1 MPFRRSIL
9 VGLILAAAGYAQGGT
24 LNGSSQTVGP
34 DDPKDS
40 WYLSNGATLEVIE
53 GGTTKLINATDSTV
67 LLTGANVSATGALAS
82 LDLRRSNATIT
93 GSTVDSLNATAVSVN
108 NAGCSGGDCGVTTIT
123 DSTLT
128 GNIGLEA
135 WAGADVTLSNTQ
147 VEARSAGGSETFSGI
162 ALVVTGGT
170 VRVTDGTTLLGERYG
185 VRLVYDD
192 ATKAANNVLLD
203 ASHIESTTESA
214 IVVGISGTSGPDPE
228 SESTVQVTNGST
240 ISAGN
245 GLLLD
250 VRNAST
256 VHFIVDDSQLT
267 GDMLAVEDG
276 SIDVVLQNA
285 ASLTGQ
291 LNGVDALSLFASQF
305 TGSMH
310 VTQGEAMLA
319 ILDGST
325 ATAENGP
332 LLDVQGGSAQML
344 VDASTAITDVQVIDG
359 TRIDVQLQNG
369 GQLDGQMT
377 VSGGE
382 ASLSIVDGGSVN
394 NASGTLVDVQG
405 GSARVAIDNS
415 TVTGSVHVTG
425 GEASLVITDGST
437 VTAENG
443 QLLDVQGGT
452 ATMLVDAS
460 TANSDLQV
468 IDGTRVDVQLQ
479 NGGQLN
485 GEMTVTGGEAS
496 LKIVNGGS
504 VNNASGTLIDVQGGS
519 AQVVIDSSG
528 VNGNILAGGESTD
541 VYVQNDSQLNGQMTV
556 SGGDASLMVVGG
568 SSLTS
573 DTGTLLEVQD
583 GTAQMVVDSATASG
597 DIRVDGGS
605 TDVFVQ
611 NGSQFDGHM
620 VVTDGDASLIVSN
633 GANANAGSPLLD
645 VQGGSGELVVS
656 NATVTGD
663 VIASGDGTASVTLQN
678 FGVFT
683 GQMDNVSQ
691 LDVNSGGTWN
701 MVDNSRVE
709 NVEMQGGTIS
719 LGDGSTYHTLTLGSL
734 SGNGSFAMN
743 TDIAASVASGQTQG
757 DFLNVEGQA
766 TGDYELRFKN
776 TGAEVQDGSL
786 QVVHTGGG
794 DANFSVLGGGV
805 DVGTYQFQLAQH
817 GDDWFLEATREITPS
832 TASVLGL
839 FSAAPSVWYGELSS
853 LRSRMGEVRNGQGSG
868 VWART
873 YANRY
878 KLSADA
884 DLTYAQNQHGL
895 SLGADGQLPTSDGQ
909 WLLGVLAGTSK
920 SDLDLKRGT
929 SGEVDSYYVGLYSTW
944 LAESGFYVDA
954 VLKLNRFDNS
964 SDVRMSDGT
973 KAKGDYNNTGLGLSV
988 EAGKHIKLPD
998 GWFVEPYAQFAALR
1012 VNGDDYELD
1021 NGMQAS
1027 SNHANSLLGKLGSSF
1042 GKRIPLA
1049 SGGFAEPYLKL
1060 AVAHEFADNNL
1071 VRVNGDRF
1079 NNDLSGTRG
1088 EIGGGVAAQVSEK
1101 LQLHLDLDYSK
1112 GRNVE
1117 QPYGVNLGLRYNF

>member
-24 LNGSSQTVGP
+24 LNGDSQTVGP
-34 DDPKDS
+34 DDPADS

-67 LLTGANVSATGALAS
+67 LLTGADASAAGGLPT

-93 GSTVDSLNATAVSVN
+93 GSTVDSLNNTAVNVN

-128 GNIGLEA
+128 GNIGVEA
-135 WAGADVTLSNTQ
+135 WAGADVTLSATDVQ
-147 VEARSAGGSETFSGI
+147 AHFRGGPSSQSGI
-162 ALVVTGGT
+162 ALVVSGGT
-170 VRVTDGTTLLGERYG
+170 VRVTDGSTLLGEQYG
-185 VRLVYDD
+185 VRLRYDD
-192 ATKAANNVLLD
+192 ATKGANNLLLD
-203 ASHIESTTESA
+203 ASHIESTTGSA
-214 IVVGISGTSGPDPE
+214 IVVGLSDESSTDFE

-250 VRNAST
+250 VRNSST
-256 VHFIVDDSQLT
+256 VHFIVDDSRLT
-267 GDMLAVEDG
+267 GDIQATEEGTV
-276 SIDVVLQNA
+276 DVVLQHNA
-285 ASLTGQ
+285 GLTGQ

-310 VTQGEAMLA
+310 VTQGEATLVIA
-319 ILDGST
+319 DGST
-325 ATAENGP
+325 A
-332 LLDVQGGSAQML
+332 S
-344 VDASTAITDVQVIDG
+344 
-359 TRIDVQLQNG
+359 
-369 GQLDGQMT
+369 
-377 VSGGE
+377 
-382 ASLSIVDGGSVN
+382 
-394 NASGTLVDVQG
+394 
-405 GSARVAIDNS
+405 
-415 TVTGSVHVTG
+415 
-425 GEASLVITDGST
+425 
-437 VTAENG
+437 AENG
-443 QLLDVQGGT
+443 QLLDVQGGS
-452 ATMLVDAS
+452 ASMLVDAS
-460 TANSDLQV
+460 TANTDLNV
-468 IDGTRVDVQLQ
+468 IDGTHVDVQLQ
-479 NGGQLN
+479 NGAQLN

-496 LKIVNGGS
+496 LAIVNGGS
-504 VNNASGTLIDVQGGS
+504 VNNASGNLIDVQGGS
-519 AQVVIDSSG
+519 AQVVIDSSS

-541 VYVQNDSQLNGQMTV
+541 V
-556 SGGDASLMVVGG
+556 
-568 SSLTS
+568 
-573 DTGTLLEVQD
+573 
-583 GTAQMVVDSATASG
+583 
-597 DIRVDGGS
+597 
-605 TDVFVQ
+605 FVQ
-611 NGSQFDGHM
+611 NGAQLDGHM
-620 VVTDGDASLIVSN
+620 TVTDGDASLAILNGSSITNANGPLLDVLGGTVQMIVDNSNVSGEVLAEGGSTDVYVQNGAQFDGHLTVTGGEGSLIVSS

-645 VQGGSGELVVS
+645 VQGGSGELIVD
-656 NATVTGD
+656 NATATGD
-663 VIASGDGTASVTLQN
+663 VIASGAGTASVTLEN

-683 GQMDNVSQ
+683 GQLENVSQ
-691 LDVNSGGTWN
+691 LNVNNGGTWN
-701 MVDNSRVE
+701 MVGDARVE
-709 NVEMQGGTIS
+709 NVAMQGGTIDF
-719 LGDGSTYHTLTLGSL
+719 GGGSAYRTLTLGSL

-743 TDIAASVASGQTQG
+743 TDIAGKTG
-757 DFLNVEGQA
+757 DLLNVEGQA
-766 TGDYELRFKN
+766 TGDYQLRFKN
-776 TGAEVQDGSL
+776 TGAEVEEGSL

-873 YANRY
+873 YSNRY

-884 DLTYAQNQHGL
+884 DLTYAQNQNGL
-895 SLGADGQLPTSDGQ
+895 SLGADGQLPSSDGQ

-944 LAESGFYVDA
+944 LADSGFYVDA

-998 GWFVEPYAQFAALR
+998 DWFIEPYAQFAALR
-1012 VNGDDYELD
+1012 VNGDDYHLD

-1060 AVAHEFADNNL
+1060 ALAHEFADNNL

-1112 GRNVE
+1112 GKNVE